1 MTKNAKTSPETAA
14 ERKRRQRA
22 SLTEEQ
28 KAKEREAD
36 RARKQAK
43 RALAVSKKLED
54 KEANFRQGC
63 LKKMEAESLSFATG
77 ACCKW

>member
-1 MTKNAKTSPETAA
+1 MTKNAKTSPETAV

-43 RALAVSKKLED
+43 RALAVSK
-54 KEANFRQGC
+54 
-63 LKKMEAESLSFATG
+63 S
-77 ACCKW
+77 